1 MGGSVEEYLLIGDL
15 AKASGIAR
23 NTVRRYVKTFPGIFP
38 GKRFGRVTRYPEA
51 SVEMLQ
57 RIAEFYREGLNAAE
71 VKKRLAK
78 AGPGECEKSAQPGIA
93 PVIESKAALEPA
105 EGAVR
110 DAARNEADER
120 IVELSTELRRLTG
133 ELDAVRQEAARLAGQ
148 VGQLTRDRL
157 ESLERQERLEARLNE
172 LEALQGPPAEFLR
185 LPLVFRSEQG
195 EYLGVTDKQSSQ
207 HFSLRDFVCIIHKNA
222 GGRTDVDTSWQR
234 SGNAGWRL
242 VIRETASSTGRS
254 KSHYVDVERFATPK
268 GNLVA
273 KLMDLCFDGQTMPPF
288 FVYELFRQIGRDF
301 A

>member
-1 MGGSVEEYLLIGDL
+1 MEEYLLIGDL
-15 AKASGIAR
+15 ARAAGMTR
-23 NTVRRYVKTFPGIFP
+23 HTVRRYVKSFPGLFP
-38 GKRFGRVTRYPEA
+38 GKRYGRVTRYPEA
-51 SVEMLQ
+51 SVETLQ
-57 RIAEFYREGLNAAE
+57 RIAELYSADLNAAE
-71 VKKRLAK
+71 INKRLAG
-78 AGPGECEKSAQPGIA
+78 AGPGERKKSAQSGIA
-93 PVIESKAALEPA
+93 LGGVSKAALEFAQGPF
-105 EGAVR
+105 R
-110 DAARNEADER
+110 DAVLNRADER
-120 IVELSTELRRLTG
+120 IAELCAELRRLTG

-172 LEALQGPPAEFLR
+172 MEALQGPPADFLR

-242 VIRETASSTGRS
+242 IIRETASVTGRS